1 MSEKHVKDAL
11 ESIARRGVPENTNL
25 WPALAAHLERKSPM
39 TTLRSRPMLAV
50 LIALFVLLALSGVAY
65 AVGTMLGYV
74 PGFGVVDE
82 NASLRVLSRPVSQ
95 TRDGITWTVK
105 EAILGPNKT
114 VVVYS
119 LEGIQQDMLPH
130 DEEISGCMDMPEI
143 YLPNGD
149 ILRVTGGEGGYRETR
164 WEYGPI
170 PAGVNDVVFSML
182 CVADTLPGKAPT
194 NWELPL
200 HFIPT
205 SEEKNIMPI
214 LEVSPFPTTIETETI
229 SAVSLYGISMKLDK
243 FIPLP
248 DGYYLIGHTEWTDDR
263 ILDVFPSGWG
273 MKAFDDSGRE
283 LPLEPALSGEDRV
296 VYEALERNQWV
307 YRLYGR
313 NFNGKVTLRI
323 ESMSVVFRDPIRL
336 ILNSPSN
343 EFNFSDTQLGQS
355 WDMNAMPFDIPG
367 ISANIVHMEYTQIG
381 EGRGFDLTIY
391 SDPSLDNIYFGFESG
406 LDTSGLSR
414 ISGSSGGSSR
424 DETTGTLHVIVT
436 TNAKMI
442 FPLVLRADGAGI
454 NGSWDA
460 SWVPAET
467 DSYATPTYLPNAC
480 VTLEKWKNTVK
491 NPIALPENIAEQLTM
506 SDDYL
511 PQGVKSSSP
520 NGQWVAFSEK
530 VLGRMTSGIFI
541 SSANTAEKKLLVQLD
556 YWMVSIGSW
565 SRDGQWLSFAV
576 WNTDQSSPIANY
588 GVVNINTC
596 EFYRLP

>member
-119 LEGIQQDMLPH
+119 LEGIQQDMLSH

-229 SAVSLYGISMKLDK
+229 STVSLYGISMKLDK

-480 VTLEKWKNTVK
+480 VTLEKWKNIIK